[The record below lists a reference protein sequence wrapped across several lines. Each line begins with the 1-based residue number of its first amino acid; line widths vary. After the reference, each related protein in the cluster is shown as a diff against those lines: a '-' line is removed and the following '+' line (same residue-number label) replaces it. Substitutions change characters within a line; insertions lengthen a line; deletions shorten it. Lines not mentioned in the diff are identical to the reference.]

1 MKNILQTWICRSPR
15 PVHVT
20 EKKIQYFLALMMTFA
35 NKVAK
40 FRTTFQFSE
49 LIRILLVITLGTYKT
64 MPRQQSMKTLTGHHR
79 RRKFP
84 VYFIYSLL
92 KCKSLP
98 NNWKFKKNMKTLFP
112 FVLFFHLQVQ
122 PIRQFFQNCS
132 CLQIRH
138 SQYLHSPQKFSN
150 LLYTNDND
158 VR

>member
-1 MKNILQTWICRSPR
+1 MDMSQPTTSSCNRK
-15 PVHVT
+15 
-20 EKKIQYFLALMMTFA
+20 KKIQYFLALMMTFA

-98 NNWKFKKNMKTLFP
+98 NNWKFKKKHENPISVCFIFP
-112 FVLFFHLQVQ
+112 SSSTA
-122 PIRQFFQNCS
+122 N
-132 CLQIRH
+132 
-138 SQYLHSPQKFSN
+138 SPVFSK
-150 LLYTNDND
+150 L
-158 VR
+158 